1 MEKGASTEMNHG
13 WFWHDQKFMRANII
27 IALAIGAI
35 ISTVLL
41 VLEPLTDYSL
51 LSLEWPGVAAAFLF
65 WGAVGGPAFAGIA
78 IAWVVNAIVYGA
90 AAFGVL
96 TVLKL
101 LTLALPK

>member
-1 MEKGASTEMNHG
+1 MKTMKS
-13 WFWHDQKFMRANII
+13 RLI
-27 IALAIGAI
+27 IALAIGAL

-41 VLEPLTDYSL
+41 VMESLTDHSIFWMGW
-51 LSLEWPGVAAAFLF
+51 EMPGISAAYLF
-65 WGAVGGPAFAGIA
+65 WGAIGGSAFAGIA

-96 TVLKL
+96 TVFKL

>member
-1 MEKGASTEMNHG
+1 LKTMKS
-13 WFWHDQKFMRANII
+13 RLI
-27 IALAIGAI
+27 IALAIGAS

-41 VLEPLTDYSL
+41 VIESLTDHSIFWMGW
-51 LSLEWPGVAAAFLF
+51 EMPGISAAYLF
-65 WGAVGGPAFAGIA
+65 WGAVGGSAFAGIA

-96 TVLKL
+96 TVFKL

>member
-1 MEKGASTEMNHG
+1 MKS
-13 WFWHDQKFMRANII
+13 RLI
-27 IALAIGAI
+27 IALAIGAL

-41 VLEPLTDYSL
+41 VMESLTDHSIFWMGW
-51 LSLEWPGVAAAFLF
+51 EMPGISAAYLF
-65 WGAVGGPAFAGIA
+65 WGAVGGSAFVGIA

-96 TVLKL
+96 TVFKL

>member
-1 MEKGASTEMNHG
+1 MKSMLVIAS
-13 WFWHDQKFMRANII
+13 
-27 IALAIGAI
+27 AIGAL

-41 VLEPLTDYSL
+41 VMESLTDHSIFWMGW
-51 LSLEWPGVAAAFLF
+51 EMPGISAAYLF
-65 WGAVGGPAFAGIA
+65 WGAIGGPAFTGIA

-96 TVLKL
+96 TVFKL